1 MTLDAYRDAFVE
13 HQKVLA
19 DVEATQLPAIELL
32 ANEICSALAAGG
44 KVVVFGNGGSA
55 ADAQHLATELIG
67 RFGGV
72 RRSLAAIAL
81 TTDSSAL
88 TAIGNDFGFEEVF
101 ARQVEGLV
109 LPQDLV
115 LAISTSGRSQNVVR
129 GLEAAR
135 QRGAVTAALCGQGGR
150 LAEVADR
157 VVAVPSQT
165 TSRIQEAHALIIHLV
180 CETIDGWATGGDGA
194 SRTG

>member
-1 MTLDAYRDAFVE
+1 MTLDGYRGAVAE
-13 HQKVLA
+13 HQKVVA
-19 DVEATQLPAIELL
+19 DVEANLLPAIDLL
-32 ANEICSALAAGG
+32 ATEICAALAGGG

-55 ADAQHLATELIG
+55 ADAQHFATELIG
-67 RFGGV
+67 RFSSV
-72 RRSLAAIAL
+72 RGPLAAIAL

-88 TAIGNDFGFEEVF
+88 TAIGNDFGFDEVF

-115 LAISTSGRSQNVVR
+115 VAISASGQSQNVVR

-150 LAEVADR
+150 LAEIADR

-180 CETIDGWATGGDGA
+180 CEMVDSWVRSRDTA
-194 SRTG
+194 SRSR